1 MKTKTILALLL
12 LLSVSCVKEIEMKK
26 QYIEKRLVLNGL
38 ICPDSLIAVRVSK
51 TAPILGDYDLYTD
64 NANVKLFCNDTL
76 IENLT
81 YSGKGRYVSK
91 TVYPTENNYYTVE
104 VELDG
109 YPTIRATDTVPEKTF
124 ITYGTHSSGNSH
136 DEYGDPHHDYEITIA
151 DKSKRNF
158 YELFFITRCFLY
170 HYDNHYYVDFQW
182 GITVADPVLR
192 ADSELDFSPLTYV
205 FTDNHFNGSDYS
217 MYNKFLAASV
227 QYKYNQSIVPTDNT
241 RYAILRTTT
250 SVYYNYRK
258 FWLRHKNNQQVG
270 DIIEEPMFT
279 THIGE
284 PVPMYSNVEN
294 GYGIFAAY
302 NQTIYK
308 LKEQ

>member
-1 MKTKTILALLL
+1 MRTKTILALLL
-12 LLSVSCVKEIEMKK
+12 FFSVSCVKEIEMKK

-38 ICPDSLIAVRVSK
+38 ICPDSLIAVKVSK
-51 TAPILGDYDLYTD
+51 TTSILDNYIEYID

-76 IENLT
+76 LENLT
-81 YSGKGRYVSK
+81 YSSKGRYASK

-104 VELDG
+104 VELEG

-124 ITYGTHSSGNSH
+124 ITYGTHSSGNTY

-158 YELFFITRCFLY
+158 YELFFIDQYFPNEY
-170 HYDNHYYVDFQW
+170 SDHYYINFQW
-182 GITVADPVLR
+182 GITFADPVLR

-205 FTDNHFNGSDYS
+205 FSDNHFNGSDYS

-227 QYKYNQSIVPTDNT
+227 GYKFNQPIAPTEND

-270 DIIEEPMFT
+270 DIIEEPMF
-279 THIGE
+279 
-284 PVPMYSNVEN
+284 
-294 GYGIFAAY
+294 
-302 NQTIYK
+302 
-308 LKEQ
+308 